1 MHGTQVAVPNET
13 LIDEFATFL
22 AATGTVLRETLTR
35 FERTSTRISQ
45 RVTAE
50 PRLADR
56 ALIVMLQDF
65 DRLQQEFSMVVQVL
79 ICAAEKSGESWLRRD
94 GSGHPAEDAIA
105 KVSIAELKERLQRL
119 LDDTTLNV
127 VPTTEE
133 VEF

>member
-1 MHGTQVAVPNET
+1 MHGTQVAVPSKT

-22 AATGTVLRETLTR
+22 AATGTVLRETLVR
-35 FERTSTRISQ
+35 FERTSARISQ
-45 RVTAE
+45 RVTTE

-65 DRLQQEFSMVVQVL
+65 DRLQQEFAMMVQVL

-94 GSGHPAEDAIA
+94 GGGHPAEDAIA
-105 KVSIAELKERLQRL
+105 KVSVAELKERLQRL
-119 LDDTTLNV
+119 LDDSTLNV

>member
-13 LIDEFATFL
+13 LVDEFATFL

-65 DRLQQEFSMVVQVL
+65 DRLQQEFAMMVQVL
-79 ICAAEKSGESWLRRD
+79 IRAAEKSGESWLRCE
-94 GSGHPAEDAIA
+94 GGGHPAADAIA
-105 KVSIAELKERLQRL
+105 KVSVAELKERLQCL

>member
-45 RVTAE
+45 RVTTE

-94 GSGHPAEDAIA
+94 GGGHPAEDAIA

-119 LDDTTLNV
+119 LDDSTLNV

>member
-65 DRLQQEFSMVVQVL
+65 DRLQQEFAMLVHVL
-79 ICAAEKSGESWLRRD
+79 IRAAEKSGESWLRRD
-94 GSGHPAEDAIA
+94 GGGHPAEDAIA

-119 LDDTTLNV
+119 LDDSTLNV

>member
-22 AATGTVLRETLTR
+22 AAAGTVLRETLTR
-35 FERTSTRISQ
+35 FERTSARISQ
-45 RVTAE
+45 RVTTE

-56 ALIVMLQDF
+56 ALVVMLQDF
-65 DRLQQEFSMVVQVL
+65 DRLQQEFAMVVQVL
-79 ICAAEKSGESWLRRD
+79 ICAAEKSGASWLRRD
-94 GSGHPAEDAIA
+94 GGGHPAEDAIA

-119 LDDTTLNV
+119 LDDSTLNI
-127 VPTTEE
+127 VPATEE